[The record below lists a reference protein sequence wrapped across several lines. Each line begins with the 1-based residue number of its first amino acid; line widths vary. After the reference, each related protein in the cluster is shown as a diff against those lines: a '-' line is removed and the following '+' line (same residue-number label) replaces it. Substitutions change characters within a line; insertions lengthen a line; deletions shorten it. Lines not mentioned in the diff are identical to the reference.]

1 MLHNLDKFYTVIKI
15 SQTKYTDTSLGSCIC
30 LYTTHLHFQTRW
42 MTKKKPNYKNFSTN
56 SNVAPG
62 FKIRVPYSMIGEGES
77 WVSLSVHAPRVLME
91 LCLGRLKQK
100 G

>member
-30 LYTTHLHFQTRW
+30 LYTIYTIVHLQTRW

-56 SNVAPG
+56 SNVAPD
-62 FKIRVPYSMIGEGES
+62 
-77 WVSLSVHAPRVLME
+77 
-91 LCLGRLKQK
+91 LK
-100 G
+100 